1 MFSDLHIL
9 NPALFLFVAEMW
21 EIFSPLIAKD
31 CISYQNGLDGK
42 RRRKTYDGS
51 FSHRSMEGFYEGF
64 TQVSISQVIIIEIKT

>member
-1 MFSDLHIL
+1 
-9 NPALFLFVAEMW
+9 MW